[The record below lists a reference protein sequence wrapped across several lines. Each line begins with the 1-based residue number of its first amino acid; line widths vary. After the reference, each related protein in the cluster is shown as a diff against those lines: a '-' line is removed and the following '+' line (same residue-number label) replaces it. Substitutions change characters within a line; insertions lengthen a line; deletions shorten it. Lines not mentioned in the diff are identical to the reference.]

1 MQGID
6 HDGLIRPRHQ
16 SFDGKRQAGGVIEL
30 LGGDAREARAGT
42 ASVHRA
48 VLWRSVDGGGFGGTV
63 AVSLLG

>member
-16 SFDGKRQAGGVIEL
+16 PFDGKRQAGGVIEL
-30 LGGDAREARAGT
+30 LDGDAREARAGT

-48 VLWRSVDGGGFGGTV
+48 VLWRSVGGGGFGGTV
-63 AVSLLG
+63 AVSLMG